1 MSVFRMMRPPEQRLP
16 TMSSELLQTYFGLT
30 PAELG
35 AKAREIT
42 ERHSPQTQGRNTYEL
57 AEFIISK
64 GRRTNNPYYDNAVFF
79 KNNYDSNTCYICG
92 GPITEGQ
99 RIEELEH
106 LSPIVEALSFGLIN
120 QLNRKEHNKT
130 MEDIY
135 NTLTALGYL
144 LEYARSHRC
153 CNQLKSSK
161 SFFTFDGNPPFE
173 TPYKINNSEISL
185 LLKKI
190 WDNVRGGGTL
200 FQDPTG
206 CKESELVAYFRDIS
220 KDQFIKFRKD
230 HLIIYFFQP
239 LLNHIYTKIQH
250 YGSGSFPFAQ
260 LVMISN
266 QTMSIDQIVWKR
278 LGLAWTGNTVTKDQL
293 FGEIVT
299 FSSRITYDSTRKVCI
314 FNLLQ
319 NTTWFRN
326 CLQFYNKRREG
337 RSYRKI
343 DFHAFSRIINV
354 DYLKLID
361 IIKNWL
367 LQYGIDIKI
376 NEGEINEGIFGSIYM
391 ALLLKSQEDFVF
403 KDDMIP
409 LLKEMINNINK
420 YIILNI
426 YMYILYFDPLSNNRF
441 PSPTEIEEFNY
452 KVLLQD
458 EHTGYFQIHEYYTT
472 NVFKDLNYV
481 ITLKSGVA
489 VNINTINIFLDFL
502 LNGITQYDVALVMI
516 DYVDEINAAA
526 TLINFGKQADEYNE
540 AKKASEVLLSFQ
552 RPIQHGSSIEKIYKS
567 KRNFM
572 KVSKNNKGIMK
583 VAKKENNNKKLN
595 KSKKQNRKT
604 RKKSISRKHIGN
616 KKE

>member
-1 MSVFRMMRPPEQRLP
+1 MSVFGIMRPQEQRLP
-16 TMSSELLQTYFGLT
+16 TMSSELLQTYFELT

-42 ERHSPQTQGRNTYEL
+42 ELSPPKTQGINTYEL
-57 AEFIISK
+57 AKFIIDK
-64 GRRTNNPYYDNAVFF
+64 GRIQNNPYYDNAVFF
-79 KNNYDSNTCYICG
+79 KKNYDSNTCYICG
-92 GPITEGQ
+92 GRITEGQ

-190 WDNVRGGGTL
+190 WDNVIGRGTL

-206 CKESELVAYFRDIS
+206 CKERELVAYIRRIS
-220 KDQFIKFRKD
+220 KDKFIKTRKD
-230 HLIIYFFQP
+230 YLINYFFQP
-239 LLNHIYTKIQH
+239 LLNHIYSKIQH

-293 FGEIVT
+293 LGEIVT

-314 FNLLQ
+314 LNLTQISSL
-319 NTTWFRN
+319 NKY
-326 CLQFYNKRREG
+326 CLQFYNNRREG
-337 RSYRKI
+337 RSSRNI
-343 DFHAFSRIINV
+343 DVPALSRLINV

-367 LQYGIDIKI
+367 LQAYGINI
-376 NEGEINEGIFGSIYM
+376 EINEGFFGSIYM
-391 ALLLKSQEDFVF
+391 VLLLNSQGDFNF

-409 LLKEMINNINK
+409 SLTDMMNNINK

-426 YMYILYFDPLSNNRF
+426 YMYIVYFDPLSNKRF
-441 PSPTEIEEFNY
+441 PSPTEIEVFNDQ
-452 KVLLQD
+452 VLLQD
-458 EHTGYFQIHEYYTT
+458 QHTGYFQIHENYTT

-481 ITLKSGVA
+481 ITLTSGVA

-502 LNGITQYDVALVMI
+502 LNGITQYDVASVMI
-516 DYVDEINAAA
+516 DVITIQRWFFYRKNIQ
-526 TLINFGKQADEYNE
+526 I
-540 AKKASEVLLSFQ
+540 KKKFYE
-552 RPIQHGSSIEKIYKS
+552 SI
-567 KRNFM
+567 
-572 KVSKNNKGIMK
+572 
-583 VAKKENNNKKLN
+583 
-595 KSKKQNRKT
+595 KKQ
-604 RKKSISRKHIGN
+604 
-616 KKE
+616 